1 MSSIILSRYLECD
14 VIKIPVDVMVYI
26 CQMNGWM
33 DGWMDGWI
41 DIVIMSFQTRKMVS
55 N

>member
-33 DGWMDGWI
+33 DGWI
-41 DIVIMSFQTRKMVS
+41 DIVIMSFQTCKMVS